1 MEQPNLNYILKLS
14 AQNESFKKKMIDIIK
29 YELPIELEAYYT
41 CLRLNKIKEASEC
54 VHKIKHKISVYGME
68 NSFYI
73 AQEYENNLREG
84 NKDLQKEFEETLF
97 IIRNFTNQ
105 L

>member
-14 AQNESFKKKMIDIIK
+14 GKSETFKHKIIDIIK
-29 YELPIELEAYYT
+29 YELPLEIDAYYM
-41 CLRLNKIKEASEC
+41 CLRLNKIKQVSEC

-73 AQEYENNLREG
+73 AEEYENNLREG
-84 NKDLQKEFEETLF
+84 KTELQKEFEEIL
-97 IIRNFTNQ
+97 IVIRNFTNLQ
-105 L
+105 

>member
-1 MEQPNLNYILKLS
+1 MEQPNLDYILKLS
-14 AQNESFKKKMIDIIK
+14 AKNETFKQKTLDILK
-29 YELPIELEAYYT
+29 YELPMEIDAYHN
-41 CLRLNKIKEASEC
+41 CFRSNKIREASEC

-84 NKDLQKEFEETLF
+84 RIELQKEFEEIL
-97 IIRNFTNQ
+97 IVIRDFTN
-105 L
+105 LL

>member
-1 MEQPNLNYILKLS
+1 MEQPNLDYILKLS
-14 AQNESFKKKMIDIIK
+14 AKSETFKQKMIDILK
-29 YELPIELEAYYT
+29 YELPLEMDAYYE

-54 VHKIKHKISVYGME
+54 VHKIKHKIAVYGME

-84 NKDLQKEFEETLF
+84 KIELQKEFEEIL
-97 IIRNFTNQ
+97 IVIRDFTN
-105 L
+105 LL

>member
-1 MEQPNLNYILKLS
+1 MEEPNLNYILKLS
-14 AQNESFKKKMIDIIK
+14 AKSVTFKEKIIGIIK
-29 YELPIELEAYYT
+29 NELPVEADAYYR
-41 CLRLNKIKEASEC
+41 CLRFNKIKEASEC
-54 VHKIKHKISVYGME
+54 VHKIKHKISIYGME

-84 NKDLQKEFEETLF
+84 NLVLQKEFEETLF

>member
-14 AQNESFKKKMIDIIK
+14 AKSETFKQKMIDIIK
-29 YELPIELEAYYT
+29 YELPIEIDAYFM

-84 NKDLQKEFEETLF
+84 NIELQREFEETL
-97 IIRNFTNQ
+97 IVIRNFTN
-105 L
+105 LL